1 MKRLKVFVSGM
12 LAGVCIAIGGT
23 VFLSL
28 DNKVLGAFL
37 FTAGLFTICTQGLHL
52 FTGKVCYI
60 FEKDKS
66 YALDIPFIW
75 LGNLAGTWGTA
86 QMVRCTRIGAA
97 LAEKAAGLCET
108 KLGDSLISIFLLAIF
123 CNILIYI
130 AVEGFNKIPHEVG
143 KYLALFFGVVVFILC
158 GFEHCVANMYYFPAA
173 GMWSGKTL
181 LYLLVMT
188 LGNTAGGVLFPL
200 VRSWLAGKLKMN

>member
-1 MKRLKVFVSGM
+1 MSRFQVFVSGI

-28 DNKVLGAFL
+28 DNKVVGALF
-37 FTAGLFTICTQGLHL
+37 FTAGLFTICTFGLHL
-52 FTGKVCYI
+52 FTGKVCYV
-60 FEKDKS
+60 FEKDES

-86 QMVRCTRIGAA
+86 RIVRCTRIGTA
-97 LAEKAAGLCET
+97 LAEKATGLCET

-130 AVEGFNKIPHEVG
+130 AVEGFNKIPHAVG

-158 GFEHCVANMYYFPAA
+158 GFEHCVANMYYFSAA
-173 GMWSGKTL
+173 GIWSGKTL

-188 LGNTAGGVLFPL
+188 LGNAIGGVLFPL
-200 VRSWLAGKLKMN
+200 VRSWLVENK

>member
-1 MKRLKVFVSGM
+1 MKRLKVFMSGM
-12 LAGVCIAIGGT
+12 LAGVCVAIGGT

-52 FTGKVCYI
+52 FTGKVCYV

-86 QMVRCTRIGAA
+86 RMMRCTRINAA
-97 LAEKAAGLCET
+97 LAEKATSLCEI
-108 KLGDSLISIFLLAIF
+108 KLEDSLISIFVLAVF

-130 AVEGFNKIPHEVG
+130 AVEGFHNIPHEVG

-158 GFEHCVANMYYFPAA
+158 GFEHCVANMYYFSAA
-173 GMWSGKTL
+173 GMWSSKTL

-188 LGNTAGGVLFPL
+188 LGNAVGGVLFPL
-200 VRSWLAGKLKMN
+200 VRKWLAGK

>member
-158 GFEHCVANMYYFPAA
+158 GFEHCIADMFYFSMA
-173 GMWSGKTL
+173 GAWSSCAVVRLFVITMGNAVGGIIFPEARKL
-181 LYLLVMT
+181 LI
-188 LGNTAGGVLFPL
+188 
-200 VRSWLAGKLKMN
+200 

>member
-60 FEKDKS
+60 FEKGKS

-86 QMVRCTRIGAA
+86 RIVRCTRIGAA
-97 LAEKAAGLCET
+97 LAEKATGLCET

-158 GFEHCVANMYYFPAA
+158 GFEHCVANMYYFSAA

-200 VRSWLAGKLKMN
+200 VRSWLAGK